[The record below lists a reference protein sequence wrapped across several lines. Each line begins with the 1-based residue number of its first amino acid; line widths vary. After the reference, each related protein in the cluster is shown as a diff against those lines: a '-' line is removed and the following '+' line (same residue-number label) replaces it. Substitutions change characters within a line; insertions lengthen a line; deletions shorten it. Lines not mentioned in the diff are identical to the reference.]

1 MKFSE
6 LAAQLEDAKA
16 RLEVL
21 EAENEDL
28 RDSVYP
34 LRSEVHDLK
43 AELMSTQREAD
54 KVAGLE
60 ATVSNLQEHLVT
72 QSAAAEELE
81 SRADVAT
88 RERDEAVARLESQRR
103 ARWLDLRDR
112 TLSALTA
119 TSEVPL
125 DIAYLKAIRVA
136 TLAYGQLELEPRTE
150 SRFEAEMHP
159 LSAE

>member
-60 ATVSNLQEHLVT
+60 ATVWNLQENLVT

-119 TSEVPL
+119 T
-125 DIAYLKAIRVA
+125 
-136 TLAYGQLELEPRTE
+136 
-150 SRFEAEMHP
+150 
-159 LSAE
+159 